1 MVEQTNGSLDI
12 VFHALSDR
20 TRRGMLA
27 RLRDGA
33 LSVGD
38 LAAPYAMSFAGAAK
52 HVKVLERAG
61 LVRREVRGRTHL
73 CRLEAA
79 RLAEAQAWLNHYE
92 RFWTRGLD
100 SLETL
105 LRAEDAKATQN
116 AATKPSSPTP
126 SRKQERNGDV

>member
-1 MVEQTNGSLDI
+1 MVEQKNASLDI

-116 AATKPSSPTP
+116 AAQKSSCPTP

>member
-1 MVEQTNGSLDI
+1 MVEKERDALDI

-27 RLRDGA
+27 RLCDGA
-33 LSVGD
+33 LSIGD

-79 RLAEAQAWLNHYE
+79 RLAEAQAWLEHYE
-92 RFWTRGLD
+92 RFWSRRLD
-100 SLETL
+100 RLETL
-105 LRAEDAKATQN
+105 LAAEDAP
-116 AATKPSSPTP
+116 AAAQRDTPARSAP
-126 SRKQERNGDV
+126 SRNRERTDDVR

>member
-1 MVEQTNGSLDI
+1 MVEQANSSLDI

-33 LSVGD
+33 LSVGE

-73 CRLEAA
+73 CRLEAT

-100 SLETL
+100 RLETL
-105 LRAEDAKATQN
+105 LKAEDAQARQTAPAN
-116 AATKPSSPTP
+116 SSRPTP
-126 SRKQERNGDV
+126 SRNQERKGDV